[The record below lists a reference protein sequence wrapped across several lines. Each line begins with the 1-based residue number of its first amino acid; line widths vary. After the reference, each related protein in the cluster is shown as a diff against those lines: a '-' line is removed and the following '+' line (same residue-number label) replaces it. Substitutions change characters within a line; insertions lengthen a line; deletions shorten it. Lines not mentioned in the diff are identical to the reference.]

1 MCCLL
6 CVSGTEAEFSAELM
20 VHFSGLENLDKP
32 GALVFSKILVCL
44 DCGSSRFTIPAAK
57 LALLAQA
64 TPQVKPQCV

>member
-44 DCGSSRFTIPAAK
+44 DCGYPSQYSTSTLGKKFSP
-57 LALLAQA
+57 
-64 TPQVKPQCV
+64 